1 MPTSNLL
8 DDKISENKEK
18 AIDEIVKII
27 KDFQY
32 NDELS
37 DKYRW
42 EILDEDKVYNWTPSK
57 KARVISEHEVLKEII
72 FWYSSDS

>member
-1 MPTSNLL
+1 MKSSNY
-8 DDKISENKEK
+8 KEK

-37 DKYRW
+37 NRDKR
-42 EILDEDKVYNWTPSK
+42 EILDENEVY
-57 KARVISEHEVLKEII
+57 
-72 FWYSSDS
+72 D

>member
-1 MPTSNLL
+1 MKST
-8 DDKISENKEK
+8 ENKEK

-37 DKYRW
+37 DRYKI
-42 EILDEDKVYNWTPSK
+42 EILDEDKVY
-57 KARVISEHEVLKEII
+57 
-72 FWYSSDS
+72 D

>member
-1 MPTSNLL
+1 MKS
-8 DDKISENKEK
+8 SENKEK

-37 DKYRW
+37 DRYKR
-42 EILDEDKVYNWTPSK
+42 EILDEDKVY
-57 KARVISEHEVLKEII
+57 
-72 FWYSSDS
+72 D

>member
-1 MPTSNLL
+1 MNFP
-8 DDKISENKEK
+8 ENKEK

-37 DKYRW
+37 DKYIR
-42 EILDEDKVYNWTPSK
+42 EILDEDKVY
-57 KARVISEHEVLKEII
+57 
-72 FWYSSDS
+72 D

>member
-1 MPTSNLL
+1 MK
-8 DDKISENKEK
+8 DKVSKEK

-37 DKYRW
+37 EKYKWKRNL
-42 EILDEDKVYNWTPSK
+42 ILFLLS
-57 KARVISEHEVLKEII
+57 I
-72 FWYSSDS
+72 FFNY